1 MATNPDCVRRAP
13 APGVRTRP
21 ANFDLLMATMMLD
34 EVSVRTRTA
43 RTKSA
48 YHRISQPKVPK
59 YAEASNI
66 QLAGLA
72 EGSNGGSGT
81 RLGHATAHGRSQD
94 IGRFATF
101 VLWCLGRR
109 RKPVDFKE
117 G

>member
-1 MATNPDCVRRAP
+1 MGSSGDKPRKPRRHL
-13 APGVRTRP
+13 T
-21 ANFDLLMATMMLD
+21 
-34 EVSVRTRTA
+34 
-43 RTKSA
+43 
-48 YHRISQPKVPK
+48 KVPK

-109 RKPVDFKE
+109 RKPVDSE
-117 G
+117 QVPEE